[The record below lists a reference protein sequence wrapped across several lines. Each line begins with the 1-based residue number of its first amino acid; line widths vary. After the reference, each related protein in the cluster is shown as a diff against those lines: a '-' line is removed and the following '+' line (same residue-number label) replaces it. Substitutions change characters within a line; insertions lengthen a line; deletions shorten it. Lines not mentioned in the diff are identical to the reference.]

1 MSVILLSFSL
11 FYYTEGRENFK
22 FSDGNVKRLDLFLK
36 NPYNLNAYVIYGEG
50 DLGMKKRIQVKTMIG
65 ILVLIFFALL
75 IVVFGYRVVVTAGE
89 LPGKLSSVSV
99 AAVNENYEVPVLHKV
114 QKVSY
119 DTMKYGYMDDLLL
132 AQMNT
137 LDQYYDTEQLEQ
149 IRAVN
154 DLTAM
159 SEKTADRLAYEQAK
173 AEKEEADRKALLAKQ
188 LAEQAKQEKM
198 KQIAMQIEN
207 GGNGGNGDST
217 DRVAIDTG
225 DSTDT
230 GTGATA
236 SKGGKVGE
244 PVYASTHGEKLGK
257 FVITAYCT
265 CRICCGVYSGR
276 NRTASGTV
284 PTSNHTIAVDTSVIP
299 FGTKV
304 VINGQV
310 YVAEDRGGAIKG
322 NRIDMFFMTHKEALR
337 WGRRT
342 MEVYL
347 AE

>member
-1 MSVILLSFSL
+1 M
-11 FYYTEGRENFK
+11 
-22 FSDGNVKRLDLFLK
+22 K
-36 NPYNLNAYVIYGEG
+36 N
-50 DLGMKKRIQVKTMIG
+50 RIQIKTVIG
-65 ILVLIFFALL
+65 IVVLVLVTAAIAL
-75 IVVFGYRVVVTAGE
+75 FGYQVIVTSGE
-89 LPGKLSSVSV
+89 LPGKLSSVAV
-99 AAVNENYEVPVLHKV
+99 AAENENYVVPAMHKV

-137 LDQYYDTEQLEQ
+137 MDQHFDSERLEE
-149 IRAVN
+149 IRAIN
-154 DLTAM
+154 NLTAM
-159 SEKTADRLAYEQAK
+159 TEKTADQLAYEKAK
-173 AEKEEADRKALLAKQ
+173 EDQEAAEKAAI
-188 LAEQAKQEKM
+188 QAKQMAEQVKQQ
-198 KQIAMQIEN
+198 KLREIARQIAEAEYDTTD
-207 GGNGGNGDST
+207 GGTIN
-217 DRVAIDTG
+217 IDTG
-225 DSTDT
+225 DSNDT
-230 GTGATA
+230 GSGATA
-236 SKGGKVGE
+236 SRGGKVGE
-244 PVYASTHGEKLGK
+244 PVYASEHGEKLGK

-284 PTSNHTIAVDTSVIP
+284 PTSNRTIAVDTSVIP

-342 MEVYL
+342 MDVYL